1 MDVLLESLNL
11 VFSFDPDLYEII
23 WLSLKV
29 SLFALTFSCFLG
41 LPIAGVLSSTNFT
54 GKKTIIIFF
63 NSMMALPPVFVG
75 LLLYI
80 LFSQTGPLGFLD
92 ILYTPSIMIIA
103 QIIIILPIIASLPA
117 LDSVITPFISS
128 PSKIGA
134 QKARCSIG
142 LTPAFKTRLSATTLN
157 PSLSSS

>member
-1 MDVLLESLNL
+1 MS
-11 VFSFDPDLYEII
+11 SFLF
-23 WLSLKV
+23 LK
-29 SLFALTFSCFLG
+29 TFTPLRLATS
-41 LPIAGVLSSTNFT
+41 AS
-54 GKKTIIIFF
+54 
-63 NSMMALPPVFVG
+63 PVA
-75 LLLYI
+75 
-80 LFSQTGPLGFLD
+80 S
-92 ILYTPSIMIIA
+92 
-103 QIIIILPIIASLPA
+103 IIILPIIASLPA